1 MVYEHIF
8 RQWRITLSRIFA
20 AVLTVLVLT
29 STSKW
34 EDIGITSTVFFL
46 TGAVLVGI
54 ATVGRLWCS
63 LYISGYKSNTLVT
76 TGPYSVCRNPLY
88 FFSLLGGVGVGL
100 ATETLT
106 IPLLILIGFAI
117 YYPYV
122 IKREHKRLMDIH
134 AEQYQQ
140 YCDKTPCFI
149 PSFSLFYEP
158 DEYVVRPKIFRKNLF
173 DALCFVWI
181 LGILELIE
189 ALHES
194 HILPVLFEMY

>member
-1 MVYEHIF
+1 MESPDFRFLIIKRNEMVYEHIF

-34 EDIGITSTVFFL
+34 EDIGIISTVFFL

-158 DEYVVRPKIFRKNLF
+158 DKYVIRPKIFRKIF
-173 DALCFVWI
+173 STHYVSF
-181 LGILELIE
+181 G
-189 ALHES
+189 
-194 HILPVLFEMY
+194 F

>member
-8 RQWRITLSRIFA
+8 RKWRITLSRIFA

-34 EDIGITSTVFFL
+34 EDIGITSTIFFL
-46 TGAVLVGI
+46 TGAILVGI